1 MRLPEGKMIAKKIQ
15 EELLRHLPEDL
26 PFKVEPPRE
35 EAFGD
40 YATNAALVL
49 AGRLK
54 RPPRELAEELAQ
66 KLSSRRDLFSKVE
79 VAGPGFIN
87 FFVAPEYW
95 QSVVKAVVSRGEAY
109 GRSDLGRG
117 LKVQVEFVSA
127 NPTGP
132 LHIGHGR
139 GAAVGDT
146 LARILAFAGYE
157 VVREYYIND
166 RGRQIEI
173 LGRSVWLRARELSGE
188 KIDFPEDHYRGEYI
202 RDLARK
208 LLVLEPNLLAL
219 PEEKAVAIARDF
231 ALREILADIK
241 QDLHEFGV
249 SYEVWYS
256 ERGLYEKGE
265 VEEALR
271 ALSEAGHLY
280 EKDGALWFRASAF
293 GDEKDRVV
301 RRSNGE
307 TTYFASDIAYH
318 REKFLKRGFD
328 LVVDVWGADH
338 HGYIP
343 RLKAVL
349 SALRIDPERLRVLL
363 IQMVNLI
370 EGGRLK
376 SMSTRA
382 GEFVTLRELVEEVG
396 RDAVRFTF
404 LTRKCDAPLEF
415 DVELAKRRS
424 QENPVFYVQYAHARL
439 CSVFRKA
446 EEAGLKLG
454 SPEEVNCARLDTSE
468 DFKLL
473 KLLDAFP
480 LVVEEAAKNLE
491 PHRLTYFLLDLATA
505 FHDYYTKHRF
515 ISEDE
520 ELSRARLAL
529 AWALRQVFK
538 TGLNLLGV
546 SAPERM

>member
-1 MRLPEGKMIAKKIQ
+1 
-15 EELLRHLPEDL
+15 
-26 PFKVEPPRE
+26 
-35 EAFGD
+35 
-40 YATNAALVL
+40 
-49 AGRLK
+49 
-54 RPPRELAEELAQ
+54 
-66 KLSSRRDLFSKVE
+66 
-79 VAGPGFIN
+79 
-87 FFVAPEYW
+87 
-95 QSVVKAVVSRGEAY
+95 
-109 GRSDLGRG
+109 
-117 LKVQVEFVSA
+117 
-127 NPTGP
+127 
-132 LHIGHGR
+132 
-139 GAAVGDT
+139 
-146 LARILAFAGYE
+146 
-157 VVREYYIND
+157 
-166 RGRQIEI
+166 
-173 LGRSVWLRARELSGE
+173 
-188 KIDFPEDHYRGEYI
+188 
-202 RDLARK
+202 
-208 LLVLEPNLLAL
+208 
-219 PEEKAVAIARDF
+219 
-231 ALREILADIK
+231 
-241 QDLHEFGV
+241 
-249 SYEVWYS
+249 
-256 ERGLYEKGE
+256 
-265 VEEALR
+265 
-271 ALSEAGHLY
+271 
-280 EKDGALWFRASAF
+280 
-293 GDEKDRVV
+293 
-301 RRSNGE
+301 
-307 TTYFASDIAYH
+307 
-318 REKFLKRGFD
+318 
-328 LVVDVWGADH
+328 
-338 HGYIP
+338 
-343 RLKAVL
+343 
-349 SALRIDPERLRVLL
+349 
-363 IQMVNLI
+363 MVNLI
-370 EGGRLK
+370 EGGRVK

-454 SPEEVNCARLDTSE
+454 SPEEVNCARLDTPE

>member
-188 KIDFPEDHYRGEYI
+188 KIDFPEDHYRGDYI

-349 SALRIDPERLRVLL
+349 SALKIDPERLRVLL

-370 EGGRLK
+370 EGGRVK

-454 SPEEVNCARLDTSE
+454 SPEEVNCARLDTPE

-515 ISEDE
+515 LSEDE